1 MFKSDRP
8 IDTIK
13 EDLLDRGSF
22 AESLADAILAY
33 KNQESIVTALYGE
46 WGSGKSSV
54 INMAIEHLN
63 NVADK
68 LPKEQRPIII
78 RFNPWNYSDQNQ
90 LLTQFFRE
98 LSVVLKRRDYGADAA
113 KAGKQLEVYSEF
125 FKPLAL
131 IPEPTGLASLFSLAI
146 SNILN
151 LFGKTASKWG
161 ELKSKDL
168 AEIRSQLDV
177 LLTKQQRKILIIIDD
192 IDRLNNAETRQ
203 IFQLIKVLGDF
214 PNTVYL
220 LAFDRKIVVK
230 ALQKVQEGPGEEYLE
245 KIVQIPFEMPVISKQ
260 EVERLLFRQLDELV
274 EGIPED
280 KWDRTYWGNVYHS
293 GIKYFFENIRD
304 VTRYINSLR
313 FAFSMVKDEVKAVDF
328 LAITALQVFEPAVY
342 SGIRDNKDLF
352 AGVFGSGYRSRGAEV
367 AQAKSRCDEIIQRA
381 VALEEEKLKEFL
393 GRLFPKL
400 ESIYSNTGYG
410 HDWLDSWRRT
420 GRVCSPDV
428 FDTFFRLSI
437 SKGDLSQKEI
447 EAILGMGGEQQTFT
461 ASLQKL
467 NDDGRLVR
475 FLERMQDY
483 TREAIPESNIE
494 PIVKALMDI
503 GDQFPEGRKGMFDSG
518 TSMQVLRIMYQ
529 LTQRLDTQERRF
541 EIFQNAI
548 TETTES
554 LYTIVHEVG
563 VQGQHHGKWTS
574 KEKPPEPE
582 EKRPVN
588 GEQLSVLEK
597 LACDKIRLWADDG
610 RLKEHP
616 NLISILY
623 SWKRWCDDGDQAV
636 TAYVDDLVK
645 TDNGLIQL
653 IHAFVGKSYSHGMSD
668 YVEREN
674 WRIHLESVADFVSV
688 DEIAPKVRAILTG
701 IDYQQLSEENKRAL
715 KIFIDT
721 VDGKIEEW

>member
-1 MFKSDRP
+1 MFRSDRP

-33 KNQESIVTALYGE
+33 KNKESIVTALYGA

-54 INMAIEHLN
+54 INMALERLKI
-63 NVADK
+63 VANK

-98 LSVVLKRRDYGADAA
+98 LSVVLKRKDYGVDAA

-131 IPEPTGLASLFSLAI
+131 IPEPTGLASFFAI
-146 SNILN
+146 TMSKVLN
-151 LFGKTASKWG
+151 LFGKAASKWG

-168 AEIRSQLDV
+168 TDIRSQLDE
-177 LLTKQQRKILIIIDD
+177 LLAKQQRKILIIIDD

-220 LAFDRKIVVK
+220 LAFDREIVVN
-230 ALQKVQEGPGEEYLE
+230 ALQKVQEGPGGEYLE

-274 EGIPED
+274 AGIPED
-280 KWDRTYWGNVYHS
+280 KWDRTYWGNIYHS
-293 GIKYFFENIRD
+293 GLRYFFGNIRD

-328 LAITALQVFEPAVY
+328 LAITVLQVFEPAVY

-352 AGVFGSGYRSRGAEV
+352 AGVFGSGYRSRDAEV
-367 AQAKSRCDEIIQRA
+367 TQAKTRCDEVMQRA
-381 VALEEEKLKEFL
+381 VVLEGERLKEFL
-393 GRLFPKL
+393 ERLFPKL
-400 ESIYSNTGYG
+400 ESIYSNRGYG
-410 HDWLDSWRRT
+410 NDWLESWRRT

-447 EAILGMGGEQQTFT
+447 EAILGMGGDQQAFA

-483 TREAIPESNIE
+483 TRETIPESSIE

-503 GDQFPEGRKGMFDSG
+503 GDQFPEGRQGMFESG

-529 LTQRLDTQERRF
+529 LTQRLDTQEKRF
-541 EIFQNAI
+541 EIFKNAI
-548 TETTES
+548 RGVNES

-574 KEKPPEPE
+574 REEPSEPE

-597 LACDKIRLWADDG
+597 LACDKIQLWAEDG
-610 RLKEHP
+610 RLKDHP
-616 NLISILY
+616 KLISILY
-623 SWKRWCDDGDQAV
+623 SWKRWCDDGEQAV
-636 TAYVDDLVK
+636 KEYVNDMVS
-645 TDNGLIQL
+645 TDNGLIRL
-653 IHAFVGKSYSHGMSD
+653 ICAFVSKSYSHGMSD

-674 WRIHLESVADFVSV
+674 WRISLKSVADFISV

-701 IDYQQLSEENKRAL
+701 IDYQQLPEENQRAL
-715 KIFIDT
+715 KTFIDT